1 MESYLVVSLCRR
13 RDIMTIK
20 TYRFLGDSRK
30 IDKTLH
36 DVSTYSNAVIVGD
49 MSIHTP
55 TISLQL
61 DSFTDVINFN
71 YIYIPE
77 LRRYYYVVDS
87 TIREDGFVQ
96 LQCKV
101 DVLKSFKADILAST
115 QYIDRQQNKCTYQ
128 LPDGMYNIKSNRNL
142 TIKNFGNVIIEPNAN
157 FLLQTS
163 GKVV

>member
-1 MESYLVVSLCRR
+1 MESYRAVSLCRR

-30 IDKTLH
+30 VDKTLH
-36 DVSTYSNAVIVGD
+36 DVSTYSNATIVGD
-49 MSIHTP
+49 MSIQNP
-55 TISLQL
+55 TILLQL

-87 TIREDGFVQ
+87 TIREDGYVQ
-96 LQCKV
+96 LQCRV
-101 DVLKSFKADILAST
+101 DVLKSFKNDILGST

-163 GKVV
+163 GKVI

>member
-1 MESYLVVSLCRR
+1 
-13 RDIMTIK
+13 MTIK

-30 IDKTLH
+30 IDKTLTP
-36 DVSTYSNAVIVGD
+36 VKTYSNAVIVGD

-71 YIYIPE
+71 YIYIQE

-96 LQCKV
+96 IGCKV
-101 DVLKSFKADILAST
+101 DVLKSFKNDILAST

-163 GKVV
+163 GKVI

>member
-1 MESYLVVSLCRR
+1 
-13 RDIMTIK
+13 MTIK

-30 IDKTLH
+30 VDKTLLS
-36 DVSTYSNAVIVGD
+36 VSTYSNAVIVGD
-49 MSIHTP
+49 MSIHNP

-71 YIYIPE
+71 YIYISE
-77 LRRYYYVVDS
+77 LRRYYYVEDS
-87 TIREDGFVQ
+87 TIRADGFVQ
-96 LQCKV
+96 IRCKV
-101 DVLKSFKADILAST
+101 DVLKSFKNDILAST

-163 GKVV
+163 GKTI

>member
-1 MESYLVVSLCRR
+1 
-13 RDIMTIK
+13 MTIK
-20 TYRFLGDSRK
+20 TYRFLGDPRK
-30 IDKTLH
+30 VDKSLTA
-36 DVSTYSNAVIVGD
+36 VKTYSNAEIVGD

-71 YIYIPE
+71 YIYITE
-77 LRRYYYVVDS
+77 LRRYYYVEET

-96 LQCKV
+96 IRCKV
-101 DVLKSFKADILAST
+101 DVLKSFKNDILGST

>member
-1 MESYLVVSLCRR
+1 
-13 RDIMTIK
+13 MTIK
-20 TYRFLGDSRK
+20 TFRFLGDSRK
-30 IDKTLH
+30 VDKTIIS
-36 DVSTYSNAVIVGD
+36 VSTYSNAVIVGD
-49 MSIHTP
+49 MSILTP
-55 TISLQL
+55 IISLQL

-96 LQCKV
+96 IRCKV
-101 DVLKSFKADILAST
+101 DVLKSFKNDILGST

-163 GKVV
+163 GKVI

>member
-1 MESYLVVSLCRR
+1 
-13 RDIMTIK
+13 MTIK

-30 IDKTLH
+30 VDKTLTA
-36 DVSTYSNAVIVGD
+36 VSTYSNAVIVGD

-96 LQCKV
+96 LKCKV
-101 DVLKSFKADILAST
+101 DVLMSFKADILAST

>member
-1 MESYLVVSLCRR
+1 
-13 RDIMTIK
+13 MTIK

-30 IDKTLH
+30 VDKTITS
-36 DVSTYSNAVIVGD
+36 VSTYSNAVIVGD

-101 DVLKSFKADILAST
+101 DVLKSFKNDILAST

-163 GKVV
+163 GKVI